1 MHKIFKLTGLFL
13 ILLFG
18 GALVNLNAQNNE
30 DSNAESTQTNKGIEI
45 KGLIKNAKTGEGITG
60 INIAVKEFSAAISD
74 DDGKFSINVPHLN
87 VLLLV
92 SAEGYQ
98 TKVEPLNNRS
108 SGVEIY
114 LFEEDYSHF
123 YRSAT
128 LPGGDELQYT
138 NTKASNVID
147 LNKDQWGNPVNQSVG
162 NFLQGRV
169 AGLNSVGKSGVPG
182 AGAYLTIRGF
192 NSLYATNRPL
202 IVVDGMVYDD
212 NDYGSGILQ
221 YNSSSPLA
229 MIDVKDIEDIT
240 VLKDGSSIYGVKGA
254 NGVIVITTTRPTELS
269 TKIDFTMYSGI
280 NEDPKHMPVM
290 KPWEFR
296 PYLSQ
301 VLATRGDSQQQIANM
316 PWMTNDSQSDN
327 YYAYHNNTDWQD
339 QVFKSSTNKN
349 YFLKVRGGDDIA
361 KYGLSIG
368 FLNNE
373 GVIGKSDLKRYSTRL
388 NAALRLTDKLS
399 VDTNL
404 SFIFNEE
411 NLYDQGPAYKTS
423 PLHLALTKSPF
434 TAVNVFDYQGDESPN
449 LSDVDMFNIGN
460 PVSILEN
467 GIGINKNYRFFGNLN
482 FNYEL
487 NDNLKANL
495 IIGLNYNKERE
506 RFFIPDFGVADIAL
520 PTAIAGNRSGS
531 EVQRYYSLFTDAYLT
546 YTKSIN
552 FKHNFDVR
560 IGSRTQSNESES
572 DLGLGYNSATD
583 DFTTVG
589 SGSNLLR
596 YVGGQIGDWKWVNNY
611 LSLDYNY
618 VNKYFLTL
626 NTAYDG
632 SSRFGESVNFAPMGS
647 LSAGWLISSENFLKN
662 ASAIDLIKLR
672 ASAGISGNDDI
683 GNYTAQQLY
692 VSQNLL
698 GMQGLVR
705 GNIGNPDLKHEKVTK
720 LNVGLDVALFKERFN
735 ASFDMYS
742 NKTTDMIT
750 YQTTNTTSGFDYMV
764 TNSGSMQTKG
774 FDLGINSRL
783 INSPDVQFDLGVNLS
798 AYENEI
804 LNLPNDR
811 IITNFAGAT
820 YITYPGLE
828 ANLFYGYQA
837 NGVYS
842 TTAQASADGLFRR
855 LDNGT
860 LMPFGGGDVIFEDL
874 NGDKIIDESD
884 RKIIGNPNPDLTG
897 SVSANLTFKRF
908 TISGLFNFS
917 VGNDIYNGV
926 RRNLE
931 SMSGFDNQSIAINNR
946 WVAEGQETT
955 IPKATW
961 GDPMGNAAFSSRWI
975 EDGSYLRLKTL
986 MVSYDIEL
994 DSNFVRYLK
1003 LYASGNNLFTITDY
1017 LGFDPEFSATS
1028 SIFGQGADVG
1038 LVPQFMTVQL
1048 GLRLGL

>member
-1 MHKIFKLTGLFL
+1 MLKIFKLTGLL
-13 ILLFG
+13 CILLFG
-18 GALVNLNAQNNE
+18 GTSVNLYAQ
-30 DSNAESTQTNKGIEI
+30 DSDSKAVSAQTSKGIEI
-45 KGLIKNAKTGEGITG
+45 KGLIKNAKTGKGIPG
-60 INIAVKEFSAAISD
+60 INVAVKDFSAAISD
-74 DDGKFSINVPHLN
+74 DQGNFSIKVPHLN
-87 VLLLV
+87 ALLML

-98 TKVEPLNNRS
+98 SKVVPLNNKE
-108 SGVEIY
+108 SGLEIS
-114 LFEEDYSHF
+114 LFEDNYSQF
-123 YRSAT
+123 YQTAT
-128 LPGGDELQYT
+128 LPGKEQLQYT
-138 NTKASNVID
+138 NSKASNVID
-147 LNKDQWGNPVNQSVG
+147 LKKDQWGNPVNQSIG

-182 AGAYLTIRGF
+182 AGAYLTLRGF
-192 NSLYATNRPL
+192 NSLYATNKPL
-202 IVVDGMVYDD
+202 IIVDGMVYDD
-212 NDYGSGILQ
+212 EDYGSGILQ
-221 YNSSSPLA
+221 YNSSSPLS

-254 NGVIVITTTRPTELS
+254 NGVILITTTRPTELS
-269 TKIDFTMYSGI
+269 TKIDFTMYSGM
-280 NEDPKHMPVM
+280 NEDPKQLPVM
-290 KPWEFR
+290 RPWEFR

-301 VLATRGDSQQQIANM
+301 LMASRGDSQQQIANM
-316 PWMTNDSQSDN
+316 PWMNDNPQSEN
-327 YYAYHNNTDWQD
+327 YYPYHNVTNWQD
-339 QVFKSSTNKN
+339 KVFKSSINQN
-349 YFLKVRGGDDIA
+349 YFLKIRGGDDIA
-361 KYGLSIG
+361 KYGISVG

-373 GVIGKSDLKRYSTRL
+373 GVVGDSNLKRYSTRL

-399 VDTNL
+399 VNANL

-411 NLYDQGPAYKTS
+411 NLYNQGPAYKTN

-434 TAVNVFDYQGDESPN
+434 TAVNVIDAQGDVSPN
-449 LSDVDMFNIGN
+449 LADVDMFNIGN
-460 PVSILEN
+460 PLAIIEN
-467 GIGINKNYRFFGNLN
+467 GIGINKNYRFSGNLN
-482 FNYEL
+482 FDYAI
-487 NDNLKANL
+487 NDNFKANL
-495 IIGLNYNKERE
+495 IIGLTYNKERE
-506 RFFIPDFGVADIAL
+506 RFFIPDFGVADIML

-531 EVQRYYSLFTDAYLT
+531 EVQRYYSLFTDASLS
-546 YTKSIN
+546 YTKSID
-552 FKHNFDVR
+552 FKHNFDFR

-596 YVGGQIGDWKWVNNY
+596 YVGGQLGDWKWFNNY
-611 LSLDYNY
+611 LSFDYNY
-618 VNKYFLTL
+618 VNKYFITL

-632 SSRFGESVNFAPMGS
+632 SSRFGETVHFAPMGS
-647 LSAGWLISSENFLKN
+647 VSAAWLISSENFLKSAN
-662 ASAIDLIKLR
+662 AIDFLKLR
-672 ASAGISGNDDI
+672 ASAGVSGNDDI

-720 LNVGLDVALFKERFN
+720 FNLGLDVALFKERLN
-735 ASFDMYS
+735 ATFDVYS

-750 YQTTNTTSGFDYMV
+750 YQSTNTTSGFDYMV
-764 TNSGSMQTKG
+764 TNSGSMRTKG
-774 FDLGINSRL
+774 FDLGLNGRL
-783 INSPDVQFDLGVNLS
+783 INTADVQFDLGVNLG
-798 AYENEI
+798 AYENEV
-804 LNLPNDR
+804 LNIPNER
-811 IITNFAGAT
+811 IITNFGGAT
-820 YITYPGLE
+820 YITHEGLD

-842 TTAQASADGLFRR
+842 TTNQANADGLSRR

-860 LMPFGGGDVIFEDL
+860 LVPFGGGDVIFEDL
-874 NGDKIIDESD
+874 NGDKIIDEND

-897 SVSANLTFKRF
+897 SINANLTLKRF

-926 RRNLE
+926 RRSLE
-931 SMSGFDNQSIAINNR
+931 SMSTYDNQSIAINNR
-946 WVAEGQETT
+946 WVAEGQETS

-961 GDPMGNAAFSSRWI
+961 GDPMGNASFSSRWI

-986 MVSYDIEL
+986 MVSYDVAVE
-994 DSNFVRYLK
+994 SNLVKYLK

-1028 SIFGQGADVG
+1028 SIFGQGADIG
-1038 LVPQFMTVQL
+1038 LIPQFMTVQL